1 MPASPPHALRAAA
14 LEQLARPPRR
24 RPLFRRPP
32 PGQLHD
38 LVGRDP
44 DRTGAGGA
52 LRDPVSAPVGGPGPV
67 GGTVGPLPGAVRRP
81 RGPEP
86 LGPTLP
92 FGGSPAA
99 VAVVA
104 VVVVAALVL
113 VLGWIRRPPPAEDT
127 LPRVGTTGAAAPQ
140 DAPGPDGSTTVVG
153 AAAPAAPAG
162 AAASEGSVTV
172 HVAGAVTAPGVVRL
186 PAGSRAVDAVTAAG
200 GLAAGAD
207 PDRVNLAAELTD
219 GQRLVV
225 PLVGQPPP
233 AEVAPT
239 GTTAPGP
246 GAAAGVGPGTP
257 VDLNSATA
265 DQLDALPGVGPATAQ
280 AIIGHREQSGAF
292 RSVEDL
298 LDVRGIGEA
307 KLESLRDLVTV
318 SG

>member
-1 MPASPPHALRAAA
+1 MTAPPPHALRAAA
-14 LEQLARPPRR
+14 LEELARPPQR
-24 RPLFRRPP
+24 RPLFRRPT
-32 PGQLHD
+32 PGQLHV
-38 LVGRDP
+38 LVGRDA
-44 DRTGAGGA
+44 DRAGAGGDVP
-52 LRDPVSAPVGGPGPV
+52 DPASAPVGGGGQVGDAGGPV
-67 GGTVGPLPGAVRRP
+67 PATVRRA

-92 FGGSPAA
+92 FGGSRA
-99 VAVVA
+99 VAALAA

-127 LPRVGTTGAAAPQ
+127 LPRAATTGEASPP
-140 DAPGPDGSTTVVG
+140 DADGSTTVVD
-153 AAAPAAPAG
+153 AATSAAPAG
-162 AAASEGSVTV
+162 AAASGPVTV
-172 HVAGAVTAPGVVRL
+172 HVAGAVTAPGVVSL

-239 GTTAPGP
+239 GTTSPGS
-246 GAAAGVGPGTP
+246 GAAAGGGPVTP